1 KFFSSL
7 FILLIAKAMSSNASS
22 STSATSNLLKI
33 EQIKTWTEDLKRHFD
48 EITERIDK
56 VDEGITERID
66 RVSHEIKKVRIQS
79 KLMWH
84 SAPSMSFFSGTS
96 SIIRS
101 IIISY

>member
-1 KFFSSL
+1 
-7 FILLIAKAMSSNASS
+7 MSSNASS

-48 EITERIDK
+48 EITGEITERIDK

-101 IIISY
+101 IIISYKYH